1 MCENLKPDRVRCEP
15 CRTINLAKAGSHPKP
30 DMQMY
35 DKCSPAQRIDCP
47 RVAGNIVFSLPT
59 SPTTIAYCCLLS
71 SNSVIWGHGSFPAK
85 TIEDEPSEAL
95 GHYSTIHER

>member
-35 DKCSPAQRIDCP
+35 DKCSPTQRMDCP
-47 RVAGNIVFSLPT
+47 RVAGNIVFSLPH
-59 SPTTIAYCCLLS
+59 PYLQVLQLLFIA
-71 SNSVIWGHGSFPAK
+71 VF
-85 TIEDEPSEAL
+85 
-95 GHYSTIHER
+95 